1 MKQNYEEFILDNLII
16 EKEDQVIKLD
26 IKYENKI
33 SQNDLNLSPNS
44 NSKNNKISNH
54 KSILQSK
61 FI

>member
-1 MKQNYEEFILDNLII
+1 MIAKD
-16 EKEDQVIKLD
+16 DQVLKLD
-26 IKYENKI
+26 IKNENKI
-33 SQNDLNLSPNS
+33 SQNDLNLSPIS